1 MDLPS
6 FTFRAVPESR
16 SGVAGFR
23 VEVVTPDQL
32 AVQSQW
38 IDEQAWKQLQDDR
51 VLPKFRQIVAAGASV
66 ERAMDKALGLDTVVA
81 LALRMARSFSFIPG
95 GTWAEESIREAA
107 RVLNTTLSDEMVR
120 RGARALSA
128 RVTKP
133 IPVGPA

>member
-1 MDLPS
+1 MDQPS

-16 SGVAGFR
+16 GGAAGFR

-38 IDEQAWKQLQDDR
+38 IDEQAWAQLQDDR
-51 VLPKFRQIVAAGASV
+51 VMPKFRQIVAAGASV
-66 ERAMDKALGLDTVVA
+66 ERAMDKALGLDNVVS
-81 LALRMARSFSFIPG
+81 LALRMAKRFGFIPG

-120 RGARALSA
+120 RGARSLSD
-128 RVTKP
+128 RVTRP